1 VNTVLLLFNRDLRVH
16 DHPALA
22 EAAATATHVV
32 PTFVIDDRLLAN
44 GFARPNRIR
53 FLLDSL
59 VDLDGALARRG
70 ARLVVRRGDV
80 LAETLRLARETR
92 ARAILASADVSAYAR
107 ARERRLGA
115 ASTEAG
121 IDFRTFPGV
130 TVVPAGTLRPSS
142 GGDHF
147 RVFTPYWRSW
157 RKATVRALA
166 RTPARL
172 SLPPGLVPGR
182 LPRLE
187 ELTLDPPSPHLPPG
201 GERAGRARLAAWIR
215 RGIEQYTDGRDQLV
229 ADTTSR
235 LAPYLH
241 FGCVSPG
248 EIVARLRGRAGAET
262 FLRQLCWRDFHHQ
275 VTAAFPAIA
284 RRDYRPRGDRWRDGP
299 RALEAWKAGRTGYP
313 VVDAAMRQLAAEG
326 FIPNRARL
334 IAASFLVK
342 DLRVDW
348 RLGAAHFLDLLVDG
362 DIADN
367 SGNWQWVAGT
377 GNDTRPNRVFNPT
390 AQARRFDPDGA
401 YVRRYVPELA
411 GIADGRIHEPWALD
425 RSMRR
430 ALDYPEPIV
439 DHARAAAVFR
449 ARRPGTR
456 PPVSATPSSS
466 PRRTPRRA

>member
-1 VNTVLLLFNRDLRVH
+1 MNTVIVLFNRDLRVR

-22 EAAATATHVV
+22 GAAATATHVV
-32 PTFVIDDRLLAN
+32 PAFVIDDRLLAN
-44 GFARPNRIR
+44 GFARPNRLG
-53 FLLDSL
+53 FLLEAL
-59 VDLDGALARRG
+59 ADLDGSLARRG

-80 LAETLRLARETR
+80 VAEALRLARRTR
-92 ARAILASADVSAYAR
+92 ASAIFASADVSAYAR
-107 ARERRLGA
+107 ARERRLRTA
-115 ASTEAG
+115 CVEAG
-121 IDFRTFPGV
+121 LGFQTFPGV

-147 RVFTPYWRSW
+147 RVFTPYWNSW
-157 RKATVRALA
+157 RKAGLRSLA
-166 RTPARL
+166 RTPSRL

-182 LPRLE
+182 LPGLE
-187 ELTLDPPSPHLPPG
+187 ELTPDLPSRWLPPG
-201 GERAGRARLAAWIR
+201 GETAGRARLAAWIR
-215 RGIEQYTDGRDQLV
+215 SGLHRYADRRDRLA

-235 LAPYLH
+235 LGPYLH

-248 EIVARLRGRAGAET
+248 EIAARLRGRAGAET

-284 RRDYRPRGDRWRDGP
+284 RQDYRPRGDRWRDDP
-299 RALEAWKAGRTGYP
+299 FTFEAWKSGRTGYP
-313 VVDAAMRQLAAEG
+313 VVDAAMRQLAREG

-342 DLRVDW
+342 DLGMDW

-377 GNDTRPNRVFNPT
+377 GNDTRSNRVFNPT

-401 YVRRYVPELA
+401 WVRQYVPELA
-411 GIADGRIHEPWALD
+411 GIARERIHEPWTLD
-425 RSMRR
+425 RATRST
-430 ALDYPEPIV
+430 LDYPEPIV
-439 DHARAAAVFR
+439 DHAAAAAVFR
-449 ARRPGTR
+449 AGRHGKARR
-456 PPVSATPSSS
+456 S
-466 PRRTPRRA
+466 